1 MDAFLLSDIFLPG
14 VGGGGGGEREG
25 GRGRKEEGETERLR
39 EGSRRSASPSPVL
52 FSLIGPGGG
61 EEIGQRLGRA
71 SWAAFN
77 WLLFLTGGES
87 NRRASD
93 KGWESERPNEETRG
107 GGRREAGGGRRGRGA
122 GGGRRGE
129 RGMKSSEG
137 GSSTA
142 KPKLPSE
149 PSAPA
154 APAQRPPRP
163 GARPGPARWGPP
175 QAEAAGR
182 GRGRPTWGAAQP
194 GSPESSEPGSAAAAA
209 RRREPSSAGGGGE
222 RRPRRSPGL
231 AESANIFQTTQTF
244 LVSPPSGVSVGWN
257 CSPDSRGAAGAR
269 FLPGAPRWLGQL
281 RGPGTRGSRPSSEPR
296 RRCSRLGRAAAGA
309 PPPRGARPT
318 RPPRVGLRGPRRLPQ
333 DRRRRINLS
342 VARALPP
349 PLHRGASPGGE
360 TASLPAAGGLLDRGA
375 PSAAEGSLAPRAR
388 STQPWGPG
396 ADRRP
401 GSSRRGA
408 GCCAGRAEAPGAGPA
423 PPASPR
429 GQRPRRRRN
438 PGRRRRRR
446 RRRLLGLLAS
456 AAAPSAA
463 SRGKGGR
470 RGHRGAPADAPPA
483 TSRAA
488 PPRGDEAPAV
498 KMEVT
503 CLLLL
508 ALIPFHCRGQG
519 VYAPAQAQI
528 VHAGQACV
536 VKEDNIS
543 ERVYTIRE
551 GDTLML
557 QCLVT
562 GHPRPQVRWTKTAG
576 SASDKFQET
585 SVFNETLRI
594 ERIARTQ
601 GGRYYCKAENGVGVP
616 AIKSIRVDVQYLD
629 EPVLTVHQTVSDVR
643 GNFYQEKTVFLRCT
657 VNSNPPAR
665 FIWKRGSDTLSHSQD
680 NGVDIYEPLYTQG
693 ETKVLKLKN
702 LRPQDY
708 ASYTCQVSVRNVCGI
723 PDKAITFRLTNTT
736 APPAL
741 KLSVNETLV
750 VNPGEN
756 VTVQCL
762 LSGGD
767 PLPQLQWSH
776 GPGPLPLGALAQ
788 SGTLSIPSVQ
798 ARDSGYYNCTATNNV
813 GNPAKKT
820 VNLLVRSMKNATFQ
834 ITPDVIK
841 ESENIQLGQD
851 LKLSCHVDAVPQE
864 KVTYQWFKNGKPA
877 RMSKRLLVTRN
888 DPELPAV
895 TSSLELIDLHFSDY
909 GTYLCVAS
917 FPGAPVPDLSVEV
930 NISSETVPPT
940 ISVPKGR
947 AVVTVREGSPAELQ
961 CEVRGKPRPPVLWS
975 RVDKEA
981 AMLPSGLP
989 LEETPDGK
997 LRLEHVS
1004 RDMSGTYRCQTA
1016 RYNGFN
1022 VRPREAQV
1030 QLNVQFPPEVE
1041 PSSQDVRQALGRPV
1055 LLRCSLLRGSPQR
1068 IAAAVWRFKG
1078 QLLPPPP
1085 AVPAAEAPDH
1095 SELRL
1100 DAVTRDSSGSYECS
1114 ISNDVGSATCLF
1126 QVSAKAYSPEFY
1138 FDTPNPTRSHKLSKN
1153 YSYVLQWTQREPD
1166 AVDPLLN
1173 YRLSVRQLN
1182 QHSAMVKAIPVRRVE
1197 KGQLLEYVLT
1207 DLRVPHSYEVRL
1219 TPYTTFG
1226 AGDMASRII
1235 HYTEHNTCH
1244 FEDEKICGYT
1254 QDLTDNFDWT
1264 RQNALTQNPKRSPN
1278 TGPPTD
1284 ISGTPEGYY
1293 MFIETSRPRELGDR
1307 ARLVSPL
1314 YNASAKFYCV
1324 SFFYHMYGKHIG
1336 SLNLL
1341 VRSRNKGALDT
1352 HAWSL
1357 SGNKG
1362 NVWQQA
1368 HVPINPSG
1376 PFQIIFE
1383 GVRGSGYL
1391 GDIAIDDVT
1400 LKKGECPRKQM
1411 DPNKVVVMPGS
1422 GAPRQPH
1429 PQLWGPMAIF
1439 LLALQR

>member
-1 MDAFLLSDIFLPG
+1 M
-14 VGGGGGGEREG
+14 
-25 GRGRKEEGETERLR
+25 
-39 EGSRRSASPSPVL
+39 
-52 FSLIGPGGG
+52 
-61 EEIGQRLGRA
+61 
-71 SWAAFN
+71 N
-77 WLLFLTGGES
+77 
-87 NRRASD
+87 
-93 KGWESERPNEETRG
+93 
-107 GGRREAGGGRRGRGA
+107 
-122 GGGRRGE
+122 
-129 RGMKSSEG
+129 
-137 GSSTA
+137 
-142 KPKLPSE
+142 
-149 PSAPA
+149 
-154 APAQRPPRP
+154 
-163 GARPGPARWGPP
+163 
-175 QAEAAGR
+175 
-182 GRGRPTWGAAQP
+182 
-194 GSPESSEPGSAAAAA
+194 
-209 RRREPSSAGGGGE
+209 
-222 RRPRRSPGL
+222 
-231 AESANIFQTTQTF
+231 
-244 LVSPPSGVSVGWN
+244 
-257 CSPDSRGAAGAR
+257 
-269 FLPGAPRWLGQL
+269 
-281 RGPGTRGSRPSSEPR
+281 
-296 RRCSRLGRAAAGA
+296 
-309 PPPRGARPT
+309 
-318 RPPRVGLRGPRRLPQ
+318 
-333 DRRRRINLS
+333 
-342 VARALPP
+342 
-349 PLHRGASPGGE
+349 
-360 TASLPAAGGLLDRGA
+360 
-375 PSAAEGSLAPRAR
+375 
-388 STQPWGPG
+388 
-396 ADRRP
+396 
-401 GSSRRGA
+401 
-408 GCCAGRAEAPGAGPA
+408 
-423 PPASPR
+423 
-429 GQRPRRRRN
+429 
-438 PGRRRRRR
+438 
-446 RRRLLGLLAS
+446 
-456 AAAPSAA
+456 
-463 SRGKGGR
+463 
-470 RGHRGAPADAPPA
+470 
-483 TSRAA
+483 
-488 PPRGDEAPAV
+488 
-498 KMEVT
+498 MEVT

-508 ALIPFHCRGQG
+508 TLIPFHCRGQG

-551 GDTLML
+551 GDTLVL

-736 APPAL
+736 A
-741 KLSVNETLV
+741 
-750 VNPGEN
+750 
-756 VTVQCL
+756 
-762 LSGGD
+762 
-767 PLPQLQWSH
+767 
-776 GPGPLPLGALAQ
+776 
-788 SGTLSIPSVQ
+788 
-798 ARDSGYYNCTATNNV
+798 
-813 GNPAKKT
+813 
-820 VNLLVRSMKNATFQ
+820 MKNATFQ

-947 AVVTVREGSPAELQ
+947 AIVTVREGSPAELQ

-981 AMLPSGLP
+981 ALLPSGLP
-989 LEETPDGK
+989 LEETLDGK
-997 LRLEHVS
+997 LRLERVS

-1030 QLNVQFPPEVE
+1030 QLNVLFPPEVE

-1068 IAAAVWRFKG
+1068 ITSAVWRFKG

-1085 AVPAAEAPDH
+1085 AVPVAGEASDH

-1114 ISNDVGSATCLF
+1114 VSNDVGSAVCLF

-1166 AVDPLLN
+1166 AVDPVLN

-1197 KGQLLEYVLT
+1197 KGQLLEYILT

-1235 HYTEHNTCH
+1235 HYTEPINSPSLSDNTCH

-1341 VRSRNKGALDT
+1341 VRSRNRGALDT

-1422 GAPRQPH
+1422 GVPRQPH
-1429 PQLWGPMAIF
+1429 PQLWGPVAVF
-1439 LLALQR
+1439 LLAWQR

>member
-107 GGRREAGGGRRGRGA
+107 GGRREEGGGRRGA

-762 LSGGD
+762 LTGGD

-1235 HYTEHNTCH
+1235 HYTEPINSPNLSDNTCH

-1324 SFFYHMYGKHIG
+1324 SFFYHMYGKHIAPEG
-1336 SLNLL
+1336 PW
-1341 VRSRNKGALDT
+1341 G
-1352 HAWSL
+1352 
-1357 SGNKG
+1357 
-1362 NVWQQA
+1362 
-1368 HVPINPSG
+1368 PSCHE
-1376 PFQIIFE
+1376 E
-1383 GVRGSGYL
+1383 G
-1391 GDIAIDDVT
+1391 
-1400 LKKGECPRKQM
+1400 PRKAL
-1411 DPNKVVVMPGS
+1411 GAGIS
-1422 GAPRQPH
+1422 GDLRAER
-1429 PQLWGPMAIF
+1429 
-1439 LLALQR
+1439 ALRKQSVLQSLRSLP

>member
-1 MDAFLLSDIFLPG
+1 MALQSSSAAPLAISEAWSPAPSS
-14 VGGGGGGEREG
+14 GERLWG
-25 GRGRKEEGETERLR
+25 
-39 EGSRRSASPSPVL
+39 APVL
-52 FSLIGPGGG
+52 QELPVPCGHLGPL
-61 EEIGQRLGRA
+61 EKQRAQAQEQQGKP
-71 SWAAFN
+71 
-77 WLLFLTGGES
+77 TG
-87 NRRASD
+87 
-93 KGWESERPNEETRG
+93 
-107 GGRREAGGGRRGRGA
+107 
-122 GGGRRGE
+122 
-129 RGMKSSEG
+129 
-137 GSSTA
+137 
-142 KPKLPSE
+142 L
-149 PSAPA
+149 
-154 APAQRPPRP
+154 
-163 GARPGPARWGPP
+163 
-175 QAEAAGR
+175 
-182 GRGRPTWGAAQP
+182 
-194 GSPESSEPGSAAAAA
+194 
-209 RRREPSSAGGGGE
+209 
-222 RRPRRSPGL
+222 
-231 AESANIFQTTQTF
+231 
-244 LVSPPSGVSVGWN
+244 
-257 CSPDSRGAAGAR
+257 
-269 FLPGAPRWLGQL
+269 
-281 RGPGTRGSRPSSEPR
+281 
-296 RRCSRLGRAAAGA
+296 
-309 PPPRGARPT
+309 
-318 RPPRVGLRGPRRLPQ
+318 
-333 DRRRRINLS
+333 
-342 VARALPP
+342 
-349 PLHRGASPGGE
+349 
-360 TASLPAAGGLLDRGA
+360 
-375 PSAAEGSLAPRAR
+375 
-388 STQPWGPG
+388 
-396 ADRRP
+396 
-401 GSSRRGA
+401 
-408 GCCAGRAEAPGAGPA
+408 
-423 PPASPR
+423 
-429 GQRPRRRRN
+429 
-438 PGRRRRRR
+438 
-446 RRRLLGLLAS
+446 
-456 AAAPSAA
+456 
-463 SRGKGGR
+463 
-470 RGHRGAPADAPPA
+470 
-483 TSRAA
+483 
-488 PPRGDEAPAV
+488 
-498 KMEVT
+498 
-503 CLLLL
+503 
-508 ALIPFHCRGQG
+508 CRQE
-519 VYAPAQAQI
+519 APAQAQI

-536 VKEDNIS
+536 VKEDNVS

-551 GDTLML
+551 GDILVL

-762 LSGGD
+762 LTGGD
-767 PLPQLQWSH
+767 PLPQLLWSH

-788 SGTLSIPSVQ
+788 GGTLIIPSVQ

-981 AMLPSGLP
+981 ALLPSGLP
-989 LEETPDGK
+989 LEETADGK
-997 LRLEHVS
+997 LRLERVS

-1041 PSSQDVRQALGRPV
+1041 PGSQDVRQALGRPV

-1068 IAAAVWRFKG
+1068 IASAVWRFKG
-1078 QLLPPPP
+1078 QLLPPPAVLP
-1085 AVPAAEAPDH
+1085 AAAEASDH
-1095 SELRL
+1095 AELRL
-1100 DAVTRDSSGSYECS
+1100 DAVTRESSGSYECS
-1114 ISNDVGSATCLF
+1114 VSNDVGSAACLF

-1166 AVDPLLN
+1166 AVDPVLN
-1173 YRLSVRQLN
+1173 YRLSVRQIN
-1182 QHSAMVKAIPVRRVE
+1182 
-1197 KGQLLEYVLT
+1197 
-1207 DLRVPHSYEVRL
+1207 
-1219 TPYTTFG
+1219 
-1226 AGDMASRII
+1226 
-1235 HYTEHNTCH
+1235 
-1244 FEDEKICGYT
+1244 
-1254 QDLTDNFDWT
+1254 
-1264 RQNALTQNPKRSPN
+1264 SPN
-1278 TGPPTD
+1278 L
-1284 ISGTPEGYY
+1284 SGYY

-1411 DPNKVVVMPGS
+1411 DPNK
-1422 GAPRQPH
+1422 GAR
-1429 PQLWGPMAIF
+1429 WEGGEGAESVG
-1439 LLALQR
+1439 AV

>member
-1 MDAFLLSDIFLPG
+1 
-14 VGGGGGGEREG
+14 
-25 GRGRKEEGETERLR
+25 
-39 EGSRRSASPSPVL
+39 
-52 FSLIGPGGG
+52 
-61 EEIGQRLGRA
+61 
-71 SWAAFN
+71 
-77 WLLFLTGGES
+77 
-87 NRRASD
+87 
-93 KGWESERPNEETRG
+93 
-107 GGRREAGGGRRGRGA
+107 
-122 GGGRRGE
+122 
-129 RGMKSSEG
+129 
-137 GSSTA
+137 
-142 KPKLPSE
+142 
-149 PSAPA
+149 
-154 APAQRPPRP
+154 
-163 GARPGPARWGPP
+163 
-175 QAEAAGR
+175 
-182 GRGRPTWGAAQP
+182 
-194 GSPESSEPGSAAAAA
+194 
-209 RRREPSSAGGGGE
+209 
-222 RRPRRSPGL
+222 
-231 AESANIFQTTQTF
+231 
-244 LVSPPSGVSVGWN
+244 
-257 CSPDSRGAAGAR
+257 
-269 FLPGAPRWLGQL
+269 
-281 RGPGTRGSRPSSEPR
+281 
-296 RRCSRLGRAAAGA
+296 
-309 PPPRGARPT
+309 
-318 RPPRVGLRGPRRLPQ
+318 
-333 DRRRRINLS
+333 
-342 VARALPP
+342 
-349 PLHRGASPGGE
+349 
-360 TASLPAAGGLLDRGA
+360 
-375 PSAAEGSLAPRAR
+375 
-388 STQPWGPG
+388 
-396 ADRRP
+396 
-401 GSSRRGA
+401 
-408 GCCAGRAEAPGAGPA
+408 
-423 PPASPR
+423 
-429 GQRPRRRRN
+429 
-438 PGRRRRRR
+438 
-446 RRRLLGLLAS
+446 
-456 AAAPSAA
+456 
-463 SRGKGGR
+463 
-470 RGHRGAPADAPPA
+470 
-483 TSRAA
+483 
-488 PPRGDEAPAV
+488 
-498 KMEVT
+498 MEVT

-762 LSGGD
+762 LMGGD

-788 SGTLSIPSVQ
+788 GGTLSIPSVQ

-909 GTYLCVAS
+909 GTYLCMAS
-917 FPGAPVPDLSVEV
+917 FPGAPVSDLSVEV

-981 AMLPSGLP
+981 ALLPSGLT
-989 LEETPDGK
+989 LEETQDGK
-997 LRLEHVS
+997 LRLKRVS

-1041 PSSQDVRQALGRPV
+1041 PESQDVRQALGRPV
-1055 LLRCSLLRGSPQR
+1055 LLRCTLLRGNPQR
-1068 IAAAVWRFKG
+1068 IASAVWRFKG

-1085 AVPAAEAPDH
+1085 VVPAAAEAPDH
-1095 SELRL
+1095 AELRL

-1114 ISNDVGSATCLF
+1114 VSNDVGSASCLF
-1126 QVSAKAYSPEFY
+1126 QVSATSCPRTTPTCCSGHRGSP
-1138 FDTPNPTRSHKLSKN
+1138 TLWTRCS
-1153 YSYVLQWTQREPD
+1153 TTD
-1166 AVDPLLN
+1166 
-1173 YRLSVRQLN
+1173 SV
-1182 QHSAMVKAIPVRRVE
+1182 SA
-1197 KGQLLEYVLT
+1197 
-1207 DLRVPHSYEVRL
+1207 SYEVRL

-1226 AGDMASRII
+1226 AGDMASRVI
-1235 HYTEHNTCH
+1235 HYTEPINSPNLSDNTCH

-1278 TGPPTD
+1278 TGPPMD

-1341 VRSRNKGALDT
+1341 LRSRNKGALDT
-1352 HAWSL
+1352 HVWSL

-1422 GAPRQPH
+1422 GAPRQSSL
-1429 PQLWGPMAIF
+1429 QLWGPMAIF